1 MVAIFT
7 GLGAG
12 LVRGSG
18 NVLGGAG
25 QLGSGL
31 LGRGGEGV
39 SVNAATGNLVVSRQD
54 EFLIGQGPDIGI
66 SRTYNSLADAGD
78 GDNADNWQQ
87 STTRQV
93 FGLTGT
99 ANTAGSTISRLGAD
113 GSVIVYSWD
122 AGRSAYAT
130 SAGSGAF
137 DTLTFAGGVW
147 TWHDGDTQATESY
160 AAHGV
165 DSWRIVS
172 ASDVDGNSL
181 TWSYTGD
188 KLDTVTTADGAWTRY
203 VWSGSRPPAARRRRP
218 RLCPAAPIVKPRSP
232 MTARTAC

>member
-66 SRTYNSLADAGD
+66 SRRSPELGFWIRTRSSLARARTS
-78 GDNADNWQQ
+78 NP
-87 STTRQV
+87 
-93 FGLTGT
+93 
-99 ANTAGSTISRLGAD
+99 SR
-113 GSVIVYSWD
+113 
-122 AGRSAYAT
+122 
-130 SAGSGAF
+130 
-137 DTLTFAGGVW
+137 
-147 TWHDGDTQATESY
+147 
-160 AAHGV
+160 
-165 DSWRIVS
+165 VS
-172 ASDVDGNSL
+172 AIAGNGMRARSIAVL
-181 TWSYTGD
+181 VTSRAFTPFDFASRTSSPAVATWPCPS
-188 KLDTVTTADGAWTRY
+188 ACRNCPI
-203 VWSGSRPPAARRRRP
+203 SAA
-218 RLCPAAPIVKPRSP
+218 
-232 MTARTAC
+232 T